1 MKRTLSLI
9 FMCGALLTLP
19 GAAQDSESSSSSEYL
34 RSMFTVEG
42 SDIRQGCS
50 TTQASGKKPLKDLVP
65 GCLIP
70 LFHGNK
76 GLYGSFANLPPGNSF
91 ALGAALMDTELNLGV
106 WRMDWQIDGQ
116 GSFNG
121 SWTTGGFLT
130 MRLTEIGGSQP
141 KPDSGTA
148 SNPPAPPANPNKPI
162 LLHPPNVHQGPIK
175 HLPNLGE
182 NETPLLLNFYAFHTA
197 LNQVTF
203 FGIGPN
209 TLPANR
215 SFFALQE
222 TIAGFNLERPV
233 GYGFHLLGE
242 LNGRWPTIG
251 TDTGQSSPTI
261 QQAYTE
267 STAPGLS
274 GQPGFLQL
282 GEGMAFTHQV
292 GGLGKAA
299 DFGAN
304 FNLDWSAN
312 FQQFHAFTAAPYS
325 FRRLTLDSTNE
336 INLLKRFKAKDGS
349 STSEQFG
356 TLTLRGWFVESI
368 APAGNAVPFYFQPTL
383 GGGDI
388 DKERTLAS
396 YADYRFRA
404 PNALLFRA
412 QYEQPIPKYSF
423 VGLVFRADAGKVGDA
438 RGDMDIAHL
447 RHSYGAGFTL
457 RAGNYPYVVV
467 MYGWGGPE
475 GTRSF
480 ADVNTSAISA
490 GGGMA
495 SLW

>member
-1 MKRTLSLI
+1 MKRALSLTLL
-9 FMCGALLTLP
+9 CGVLLTLP
-19 GAAQDSESSSSSEYL
+19 SAAQDSDTSSAAYL
-34 RSMFTVEG
+34 HSLFSIEG
-42 SDIRQGCS
+42 SDISQGCA

-70 LFHGNK
+70 IFHGNK

-91 ALGAALMDTELNLGV
+91 ALGAALKDSELNLGI

-121 SWTTGGFLT
+121 SWTTGGTLT
-130 MRLTEIGGSQP
+130 MRLTQVGGSQP
-141 KPDSGTA
+141 QSGSGTA
-148 SNPPAPPANPNKPI
+148 SAPPTAPANPNKPI

-197 LNQVTF
+197 LNQVSF
-203 FGIGPN
+203 FGIGPD

-222 TIAGFNLERPV
+222 TIAGVSLERPL
-233 GYGFHLLGE
+233 GLGFHLLGE

-251 TDTGQSSPTI
+251 TDTGQSSPTT
-261 QQAYTE
+261 QQTYTE
-267 STAPGLS
+267 ATAPGLTQ
-274 GQPGFLQL
+274 QPSYLQL
-282 GEGMAFTHQV
+282 GEGVEFTHQF
-292 GGLGKAA
+292 GGLGKDAN
-299 DFGAN
+299 FGAN
-304 FNLDWSAN
+304 LNLDWSAN
-312 FQQFHAFTAAPYS
+312 FQQFHASTAAPYS
-325 FRRLTLDSTNE
+325 FRRLTIDATNE
-336 INLLKRFKAKDGS
+336 INLLKSFKAKDAS

-356 TLTLRGWFVESI
+356 TLTLRGLLVESI

-412 QYEQPIPKYSF
+412 QYEQPLPKFSF
-423 VGLVFRADAGKVGDA
+423 IGLVFRADAGKVGDA

-457 RAGNYPYVVV
+457 RAGNYPYVVL

-475 GTRSF
+475 GHRTF
-480 ADVNTSAISA
+480 ADVNMSAISA
-490 GGGMA
+490 GGGVA